1 MLASILKSKK
11 AVAVNIAIINAFLK
25 LKEFANNYLEL
36 STQLKQLETK
46 YDKHT
51 STLAQSKVRRY
62 LRGNQLFIKKG

>member
-11 AVAVNIAIINAFLK
+11 AVALNIAIINAFLK

-36 STQLKQLETK
+36 SNQLKQIEIK

-51 STLAQSKVRRY
+51 STLA
-62 LRGNQLFIKKG
+62 